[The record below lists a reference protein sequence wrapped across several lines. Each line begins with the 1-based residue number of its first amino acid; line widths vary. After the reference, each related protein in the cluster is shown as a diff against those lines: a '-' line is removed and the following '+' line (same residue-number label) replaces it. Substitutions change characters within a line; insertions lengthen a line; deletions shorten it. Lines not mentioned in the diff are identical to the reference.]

1 MIKRV
6 SSRTLR
12 LRRHRRLRLRI
23 SGTAARPR
31 VSVFRSGKHIYAQVI
46 NDETGT
52 TLAQASSLDK
62 EVVGIEPV
70 LPVVAQGEHAAA
82 GDKDAKRGKQA
93 AKAEATPAVAPPV
106 SKKMRQAQQV
116 GTLLAQRA
124 LAKGI
129 KQIVFDRG
137 GYPYHGRIKALA
149 ESARAAGLE
158 F

>member
-6 SSRTLR
+6 SSRDTR

-31 VSVFRSGKHIYAQVI
+31 VSVFRSGQHIYAQVI
-46 NDETGT
+46 NDEMGT
-52 TLAQASSLDK
+52 TLVQASSLDK
-62 EVVGIEPV
+62 EAAGIEPL
-70 LPVVAQGEHAAA
+70 LPAVAESEPPAA
-82 GDKDAKRGKQA
+82 GGKDTKQGKQA
-93 AKAEATPAVAPPV
+93 KAQATPAGRRPL
-106 SKKMRQAQQV
+106 SKRMRQAHQV

-129 KQIVFDRG
+129 KEIVFDRG

-149 ESARAAGLE
+149 ESARAGGLE